1 MIEITSPS
9 KELQL
14 SYQNILKLYNHVT
27 MEAHLRIVIKY
38 LKNGESVQMNSF
50 YYNTV
55 KTWNELPK
63 IVTHAKNINVTH
75 VVNLKFVFTD
85 QFVHNLI
92 VLIK

>member
-1 MIEITSPS
+1 
-9 KELQL
+9 
-14 SYQNILKLYNHVT
+14 

-38 LKNGESVQMNSF
+38 SKKGESVQMNSF
-50 YYNTV
+50 YYHTV

-63 IVTHAKNINVTH
+63 IVTYTKNINVAG
-75 VVNLKFVFTD
+75 VVNLKLVFTD